1 MSGAFGDMGNLL
13 KQAQKMQKDLERA
26 REDLKS
32 ARVEGSAGGGAVR
45 VEVDGDG
52 KILAVHIQPEALGT
66 KDPGMIEDLVL
77 AAARDAQT
85 KANALREERIGRV
98 SGGLNLPGL
107 F

>member
-1 MSGAFGDMGNLL
+1 MSGTFGEMGNLL

-26 REDLKS
+26 REDLKT
-32 ARVEGSAGGGAVR
+32 ARIEGSAGGGAVR

-52 KILAVHIQPEALGT
+52 QVLGVRIQPEALAA
-66 KDPGMIEDLVL
+66 KDPGMLEDLVL
-77 AAARDAQT
+77 AAARDAQA

>member
-1 MSGAFGDMGNLL
+1 MKNMQQIM

-52 KILAVHIQPEALGT
+52 KVLAIRIQPETLGG

-85 KANALREERIGRV
+85 KATALREERIGRV

>member
-26 REDLKS
+26 REDLKT
-32 ARVEGSAGGGAVR
+32 ARIEGSAGGGAVR

-52 KILAVHIQPEALGT
+52 QVLGVRIQPEALGA

-77 AAARDAQT
+77 AAARDAQA
-85 KANALREERIGRV
+85 KATALREERIGRV

>member
-26 REDLKS
+26 RADLKT

-52 KILAVHIQPEALGT
+52 QVLGVRIQPETLGAR
-66 KDPGMIEDLVL
+66 DPGMIEDLVL

-85 KANALREERIGRV
+85 KATALREERIGRV